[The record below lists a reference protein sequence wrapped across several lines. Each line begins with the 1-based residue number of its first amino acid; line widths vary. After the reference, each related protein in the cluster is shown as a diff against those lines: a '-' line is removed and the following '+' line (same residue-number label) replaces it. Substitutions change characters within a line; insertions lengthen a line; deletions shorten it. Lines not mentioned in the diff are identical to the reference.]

1 MAVHDA
7 VKMTPTDDGKTAPI
21 PKTMVE
27 ALDFDDPYEAL
38 MTLSQKS
45 QERATELSLK
55 LLADIN
61 ENPLSESSNHSNCNS
76 SNNGSSRSNINILPD
91 LLKRLP
97 NTQNADSHP
106 VASAIACSDSIL
118 NSLTKIASGGSQAS
132 QEIIR
137 LEQEK
142 RELEQNAIDVETALR
157 LRKASDVAAQSLSA
171 QRYEQASAAIQDYTQ
186 LQKKHRLTRRA
197 KAYAGEYTV
206 TQLESSKKALRAT
219 LLQDY
224 QQAVQASDLQAL
236 GKLTPMLQMVEYEKE
251 AVALYLRFLKGILKN
266 ELDRA
271 ASNSNINNNNKKQRP
286 PTAGPP
292 PPYITMGRVYN
303 SAVTILRHHL
313 PMVSH
318 CLYRADGDAA
328 VIQLVNV
335 QIEDT
340 ILPLFEQYVSS
351 RQLGHS
357 SRNAQRIYN
366 VLETRLASEAVEG
379 NRGGGIGGATASGSG
394 GSQDSLDD
402 AGFSTEIGSL
412 ADVDSSM
419 EEAVLCLQ
427 HAESYTRF
435 IQHTVR
441 EVNKARAL
449 RYRSEE
455 EERRMERERREWTTG
470 MKQPGVKEDDTKDK
484 ENGRDDDV
492 EYDEEEEYSP
502 LEILPAHTRL
512 QEEVTE
518 VGGFYS
524 TIESSLLL
532 ASMQRAFA
540 ISPDDPRQYSALG
553 MTPTTSTTNGS
564 VSRMNI
570 NTNGPLKT
578 SIVESSLYA
587 TRRGSQ
593 RAFATGHASTASA
606 VTNYFADCLRNVLVQ
621 YLIRRAED
629 LGVNALKPGEGLLEG
644 SSGIFGTATS
654 LGLTSRQ
661 AHQSVMGH
669 GSALEEKQ
677 RQHQIEEDISRACA
691 TINDLE
697 VAAHHTKEL
706 QRLLTK
712 NVDQGFPPNTPETEQ
727 LRVCV
732 LSLGSVAESFTLA
745 SDQAVESFLSE
756 LKPRIRAIV
765 TDAVGSDHGVAHGVG
780 AASGFSSVIGG
791 GGITKT
797 STDRHSVR
805 MNYELDE
812 DAYKMLEVSESYVSR
827 LCTLLDEIL
836 VPLCRYLTPRL
847 ADSLVLGVLGTVSKR
862 LEVSLK
868 KCRFTA
874 LGTLSLDSDMRDLIH
889 YAKDR
894 LVSNEFNSSNLAL
907 CNACTPLSRLLQIA
921 KLMNLDDLEDVLD
934 LISSSKRK
942 GNWDLKKEDSKAY
955 LSLRVEFEANLVEQ
969 LLGAVDEE

>member
-1 MAVHDA
+1 
-7 VKMTPTDDGKTAPI
+7 MTATVRDDKTIRI

-27 ALDFDDPYEAL
+27 ALDFDDPYKAL

-45 QERATELSLK
+45 QQQATELSLQ
-55 LLADIN
+55 LIADIN
-61 ENPLSESSNHSNCNS
+61 ENPLSESSTDSNG
-76 SNNGSSRSNINILPD
+76 NGSNSGSILPD

-97 NTQNADSHP
+97 NTQDADSHP
-106 VASAIACSDSIL
+106 VATAIACSDSIL
-118 NSLTKIASGGSQAS
+118 NSLTRIASGGSQAS
-132 QEIIR
+132 QEIIQ

-142 RELEQNAIDVETALR
+142 RELEQNALDVETALR
-157 LRKASDVAAQSLSA
+157 LRKASDTAAQSLSA
-171 QRYEQASAAIQDYTQ
+171 QRYEHASAAIQDYTL
-186 LQKKHRLTRRA
+186 LQKKHRLTKRA

-219 LLQDY
+219 LLEEY
-224 QQAVQASDLQAL
+224 QQAIQASNLQAL

-251 AVALYLRFLKGILKN
+251 AVALYLRFLKGILEN
-266 ELDRA
+266 ELDKA
-271 ASNSNINNNNKKQRP
+271 ASKSNDNNNSNKQR
-286 PTAGPP
+286 TSISNNP
-292 PPYITMGRVYN
+292 PPYIHMGRIYN
-303 SAVTILRHHL
+303 AAVTILRHHL

-328 VIQLVNV
+328 IIQLVNA
-335 QIEDT
+335 QIEGT
-340 ILPLFEQYVSS
+340 ILPRFEHYISS
-351 RQLGHS
+351 RQLGRS
-357 SRNAQRIYN
+357 SRNALRIYD
-366 VLETRLASEAVEG
+366 VLETRLSSEAVEG
-379 NRGGGIGGATASGSG
+379 TTGIGIGGVTVNGSG
-394 GSQDSLDD
+394 GSQDNLDD

-412 ADVDSSM
+412 ADVDASM

-441 EVNKARAL
+441 EVNKAREL
-449 RYRSEE
+449 RHRSEQ
-455 EERRMERERREWTTG
+455 EERRIERERREWTTG
-470 MKQPGVKEDDTKDK
+470 MKQPGDNDDVTKDE
-484 ENGRDDDV
+484 ENDGND
-492 EYDEEEEYSP
+492 EYAFAEEEDYLP
-502 LEILPAHTRL
+502 LQILPNHTSL
-512 QEEVTE
+512 QEKLIE

-524 TIESSLLL
+524 TIESTLLV

-553 MTPTTSTTNGS
+553 MTQTTSANAGS
-564 VSRMNI
+564 VSRMNR

-587 TRRGSQ
+587 ARRGSQ

-606 VTNYFADCLRNVLVQ
+606 VTNYFANCLKNVLVQ

-629 LGVNALKPGEGLLEG
+629 LGVNALKPGEGLFEG
-644 SSGIFGTATS
+644 SSGIFGTTTS
-654 LGLTSRQ
+654 LGLKSRQ
-661 AHQSVMGH
+661 AHQSVMGN
-669 GSALEEKQ
+669 GSAVEEKQ
-677 RQHQIEEDISRACA
+677 RQNQIEEGISRACA
-691 TINDLE
+691 TLNDLE

-712 NVDQGFPPNTPETEQ
+712 NVDQGFPPKTPGTEQ

-732 LSLGSVAESFTLA
+732 LSLASVAESFTLA
-745 SDQAVESFLSE
+745 SDQAVASFLSE

-765 TDAVGSDHGVAHGVG
+765 TDAVGSDHGAAHGVG

-791 GGITKT
+791 GGIAKT
-797 STDRHSVR
+797 STDRHAVR

-812 DAYKMLEVSESYVSR
+812 DTYKMLEVSESYVSR

-836 VPLCRYLTPRL
+836 VPLCRYLAPCL
-847 ADSLVLGVLGTVSKR
+847 ADSVVLGVLATVSKR

-874 LGTLSLDSDMRDLIH
+874 LGALSLDSDMRDLIH

-894 LVSNEFNSSNLAL
+894 LVSNELNSSNLAL
-907 CNACTPLSRLLQIA
+907 CNACMPLSRLLQIS

-942 GNWDLKKEDSKAY
+942 GNWDLKIEDSKAY
-955 LSLRVEFEANLVEQ
+955 LSLRVEFEADLVKQ
-969 LLGAVDEE
+969 LLCAVDDE

>member
-1 MAVHDA
+1 
-7 VKMTPTDDGKTAPI
+7 MTATDDSKTLRI
-21 PKTMVE
+21 PKTMAE

-38 MTLSQKS
+38 IALSRNS
-45 QERATELSLK
+45 QEKATELSVK
-55 LLADIN
+55 LIAEIN
-61 ENPLSESSNHSNCNS
+61 ENPSSESGNNNGNGNIS
-76 SNNGSSRSNINILPD
+76 SNNVGIRSNSNILPD

-97 NTQNADSHP
+97 NTLDADSHP
-106 VASAIACSDSIL
+106 VATAIACSDSIL

-132 QEIIR
+132 QEIIL

-142 RELEQNAIDVETALR
+142 RELEQNATDVETALQ
-157 LRKASDVAAQSLSA
+157 LRKASDAAAQSLSA
-171 QRYEQASAAIQDYTQ
+171 QLYEQASVAIRDYTQ
-186 LQKKHRLTRRA
+186 LQKKHRLTKRA
-197 KAYAGEYTV
+197 KAYAGQYTV
-206 TQLESSKKALRAT
+206 TQLESSKMALRAT

-251 AVALYLRFLKGILKN
+251 AVGLYLRFLKGILKN

-271 ASNSNINNNNKKQRP
+271 ASNSNNNNNQKQRQP
-286 PTAGPP
+286 KAGPP
-292 PPYITMGRVYN
+292 PPYIPMGRTYN
-303 SAVTILRHHL
+303 AAVTILRHHL

-328 VIQLVNV
+328 VIQLVNL
-335 QIEDT
+335 QIEDA
-340 ILPLFEQYVSS
+340 ILPLFEQYISS
-351 RQLGHS
+351 RQLGRS
-357 SRNAQRIYN
+357 SRNAQRIYDE
-366 VLETRLASEAVEG
+366 LETRLESESVEG
-379 NRGGGIGGATASGSG
+379 NIGGGIGGTTASGSG
-394 GSQDSLDD
+394 GSQDNLDD
-402 AGFSTEIGSL
+402 GGFSTEIGSL
-412 ADVDSSM
+412 ADVDASM

-449 RYRSEE
+449 RYRSEQ
-455 EERRMERERREWTTG
+455 EERRMERERREWSTG
-470 MKQPGVKEDDTKDK
+470 MKQPGDNKEGDAKDE
-484 ENGRDDDV
+484 ENDRDDD
-492 EYDEEEEYSP
+492 DDFSEEEEYSP
-502 LEILPAHTRL
+502 LKILPPHTKL
-512 QEEVTE
+512 QEKLAE

-524 TIESSLLL
+524 TIESTLLL
-532 ASMQRAFA
+532 VSMQRAFA

-553 MTPTTSTTNGS
+553 MASATSTTNGGL
-564 VSRMNI
+564 SRMNM

-606 VTNYFADCLRNVLVQ
+606 VTNYFDSCLRNVLMQ

-629 LGVNALKPGEGLLEG
+629 LGVSALKPGEGLLEG
-644 SSGIFGTATS
+644 STGIFGTTTS

-677 RQHQIEEDISRACA
+677 RQHQIEEGISRACA
-691 TINDLE
+691 TMNDLE

-712 NVDQGFPPNTPETEQ
+712 SVDQGFPPKIPETEQ

-732 LSLGSVAESFTLA
+732 LSLSSVAESFSLA
-745 SDQAVESFLSE
+745 SDQAVESLLSE

-765 TDAVGSDHGVAHGVG
+765 TDAVGSDHGAAHGVS
-780 AASGFSSVIGG
+780 ASSGFSSVMGG
-791 GGITKT
+791 GGMSKT
-797 STDRHSVR
+797 STDRHAVR

-812 DAYKMLEVSESYVSR
+812 DAYKMLEVSQSYVSR

-836 VPLCRYLTPRL
+836 VPLCRYLAPRL

-868 KCRFTA
+868 KVRKRSYTKA
-874 LGTLSLDSDMRDLIH
+874 IG
-889 YAKDR
+889 
-894 LVSNEFNSSNLAL
+894 
-907 CNACTPLSRLLQIA
+907 
-921 KLMNLDDLEDVLD
+921 
-934 LISSSKRK
+934 ISM
-942 GNWDLKKEDSKAY
+942 G
-955 LSLRVEFEANLVEQ
+955 
-969 LLGAVDEE
+969 

>member
-1 MAVHDA
+1 
-7 VKMTPTDDGKTAPI
+7 MTGTDDTKTTRMSI
-21 PKTMVE
+21 PKTMAE

-38 MTLSQKS
+38 IALSRNS
-45 QERATELSLK
+45 QEKATELSVK
-55 LLADIN
+55 LIAEIN
-61 ENPLSESSNHSNCNS
+61 ENPLSESGNN
-76 SNNGSSRSNINILPD
+76 NNGNGNIRSNSNILPD

-97 NTQNADSHP
+97 NRLDADSHP
-106 VASAIACSDSIL
+106 VATAIACSDSIL
-118 NSLTKIASGGSQAS
+118 NALTKIASGGSQVS
-132 QEIIR
+132 EKIVL

-142 RELEQNAIDVETALR
+142 RELEQNATDVETALR
-157 LRKASDVAAQSLSA
+157 LRKASDAAAQSLSA
-171 QRYEQASAAIQDYTQ
+171 QLYEQASVAIRDYTQ
-186 LQKKHRLTRRA
+186 LQKKHRLTKRA
-197 KAYAGEYTV
+197 KAYAGQYTV

-224 QQAVQASDLQAL
+224 QQAVQVSDLQAL

-251 AVALYLRFLKGILKN
+251 AVGLYLRFLKGILKN
-266 ELDRA
+266 ELERA
-271 ASNSNINNNNKKQRP
+271 ASNANNNNNNNDPKQRQ
-286 PTAGPP
+286 PTSGPP
-292 PPYITMGRVYN
+292 PPYIPMGRTYN
-303 SAVTILRHHL
+303 AAVTILRHHL

-335 QIEDT
+335 QIEDA
-340 ILPLFEQYVSS
+340 ILPLFEQYISS
-351 RQLGHS
+351 RQLGRS

-366 VLETRLASEAVEG
+366 DLETKLESESVEG
-379 NRGGGIGGATASGSG
+379 NIGGSIGGATANGSDS
-394 GSQDSLDD
+394 SQDNLDD

-412 ADVDSSM
+412 ADVDASM

-449 RYRSEE
+449 RYRSEQ
-455 EERRMERERREWTTG
+455 EERRMERERREWSTG
-470 MKQPGVKEDDTKDK
+470 MKQTGDNKEGDAKDE
-484 ENGRDDDV
+484 ENDRDGDDDFS
-492 EYDEEEEYSP
+492 EEEEYSP
-502 LEILPAHTRL
+502 LEILPVHTKL
-512 QEEVTE
+512 QEKIAE

-524 TIESSLLL
+524 TIESTLLL
-532 ASMQRAFA
+532 VSMQRAFA
-540 ISPDDPRQYSALG
+540 ISSDDPRQYSALG
-553 MTPTTSTTNGS
+553 MASSNSNTSGG
-564 VSRMNI
+564 VSRMNM

-606 VTNYFADCLRNVLVQ
+606 VTNYFASCLRNVLVQ

-629 LGVNALKPGEGLLEG
+629 LGVSALKPGEGLLEG
-644 SSGIFGTATS
+644 STGIFGTTAS

-677 RQHQIEEDISRACA
+677 RQHQIEEGISRACA
-691 TINDLE
+691 TMNDLE

-712 NVDQGFPPNTPETEQ
+712 SVDQGFPPKTPETEQ

-732 LSLGSVAESFTLA
+732 LSWSSVAESFSLA
-745 SDQAVESFLSE
+745 SDQAVESLLSE

-765 TDAVGSDHGVAHGVG
+765 TDAVGSNHGAAHGVS
-780 AASGFSSVIGG
+780 ASSGFSSVMGG
-791 GGITKT
+791 GGMTKT
-797 STDRHSVR
+797 SADRHAVR

-812 DAYKMLEVSESYVSR
+812 DAYMMLEVSESYVSR

-836 VPLCRYLTPRL
+836 VPLCRYLAPRL
-847 ADSLVLGVLGTVSKR
+847 ADNLVLGVLGTVSKR

-874 LGTLSLDSDMRDLIH
+874 LGALSLDSDMRDLIH

-894 LVSNEFNSSNLAL
+894 LLSNEFNSSNLVL
-907 CNACTPLSRLLQIA
+907 YNACMPFSRLMQIA

-942 GNWDLKKEDSKAY
+942 GNWDLKIEDSKAY
-955 LSLRVEFEANLVEQ
+955 LSLRVEFESDLVEQ

>member
-1 MAVHDA
+1 MQATNDA
-7 VKMTPTDDGKTAPI
+7 KTGPM

-38 MTLSQKS
+38 MALSMNS
-45 QERATELSLK
+45 QERATELSRK
-55 LLADIN
+55 LISEIN
-61 ENPLSESSNHSNCNS
+61 ENHLSETSNS
-76 SNNGSSRSNINILPD
+76 SKGNSINNVSSHINSNILPD

-97 NTQNADSHP
+97 NTKDIDSHP
-106 VASAIACSDSIL
+106 VATAIACSDSIL

-142 RELEQNAIDVETALR
+142 RELEQNAMDVETALR
-157 LRKASDVAAQSLSA
+157 LRKASDAAAQSLSA
-171 QRYEQASAAIQDYTQ
+171 QRFEQTSAAIQEYSQ
-186 LQKKHRLTRRA
+186 LQKKNRLTKRA

-224 QQAVQASDLQAL
+224 QKAVQVSDLQAL

-251 AVALYLRFLKGILKN
+251 AVGLYLRFLKGILKN
-266 ELDRA
+266 DLDKA
-271 ASNSNINNNNKKQRP
+271 ASDANKNNSKQKQQQP
-286 PTAGPP
+286 PAGSP
-292 PPYITMGRVYN
+292 PPYIPMGRIYN
-303 SAVTILRHHL
+303 AAVTILRHHL

-335 QIEDT
+335 QIEDS
-340 ILPLFEQYVSS
+340 ILPRFEQYISS
-351 RQLGHS
+351 RQLRRS
-357 SRNAQRIYN
+357 SHNAQRIYN
-366 VLETRLASEAVEG
+366 ELEARLASEAVEG
-379 NRGGGIGGATASGSG
+379 NNGGGIGGVTAGGSG
-394 GSQDSLDD
+394 GPQDNIDD
-402 AGFSTEIGSL
+402 SGFSTEIGSL
-412 ADVDSSM
+412 ADVDASM

-441 EVNKARAL
+441 EVNKAREL
-449 RYRSEE
+449 RHRSEQ
-455 EERRMERERREWTTG
+455 EERRIERERQEWATG
-470 MKQPGVKEDDTKDK
+470 MKQPGDKDGETKD
-484 ENGRDDDV
+484 EGTDGNGNGFL
-492 EYDEEEEYSP
+492 EEEECFP
-502 LEILPAHTRL
+502 LEILPTHTRL
-512 QEEVTE
+512 QEKLTE

-524 TIESSLLL
+524 TIESTLLI

-553 MTPTTSTTNGS
+553 MTSSNSNTGGS
-564 VSRMNI
+564 LSRMN
-570 NTNGPLKT
+570 NGPLKT

-593 RAFATGHASTASA
+593 RAFATGHAGTASA
-606 VTNYFADCLRNVLVQ
+606 VTNYFANCLRNVLVQ

-629 LGVNALKPGEGLLEG
+629 LGVSALKPGEGLLEG
-644 SSGIFGTATS
+644 SSGIFGTTTS

-669 GSALEEKQ
+669 SNAVEEKQ
-677 RQHQIEEDISRACA
+677 RQQQIEDGIARACA
-691 TINDLE
+691 TMNDLE
-697 VAAHHTKEL
+697 VAVHHTKEL

-732 LSLGSVAESFTLA
+732 LSLGSVADSFSLA
-745 SDQAVESFLSE
+745 SDQAVESLLSE
-756 LKPRIRAIV
+756 LKPRVRAIV
-765 TDAVGSDHGVAHGVG
+765 TDAVGSDHGTSHGVG
-780 AASGFSSVIGG
+780 AASGFSSVIGA
-791 GGITKT
+791 GGIAKT
-797 STDRHSVR
+797 SNDRHSVR

-836 VPLCRYLTPRL
+836 VPLCRYLAPRL

-868 KCRFTA
+868 KVR
-874 LGTLSLDSDMRDLIH
+874 
-889 YAKDR
+889 
-894 LVSNEFNSSNLAL
+894 
-907 CNACTPLSRLLQIA
+907 Q
-921 KLMNLDDLEDVLD
+921 
-934 LISSSKRK
+934 
-942 GNWDLKKEDSKAY
+942 
-955 LSLRVEFEANLVEQ
+955 
-969 LLGAVDEE
+969 